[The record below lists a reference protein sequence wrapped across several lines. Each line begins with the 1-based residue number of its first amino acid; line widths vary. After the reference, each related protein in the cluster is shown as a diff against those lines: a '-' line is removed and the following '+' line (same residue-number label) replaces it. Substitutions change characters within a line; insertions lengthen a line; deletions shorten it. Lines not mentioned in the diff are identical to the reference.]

1 MGDLLVRLV
10 MEQPIDIVRALQSS
24 DVSTSHGVWMSD
36 GSASWITDH
45 NGGLRPTSAASEGM
59 VKLASSLVLEPPH
72 PSVHNFRK
80 RKMHVHIGGPRN
92 GLSEVTVVEIT
103 PHGVVRN
110 RFYRVRCDE
119 HKVFRKLTSLA
130 RIKHWGNLFKMITA
144 LRHLV

>member
-1 MGDLLVRLV
+1 MEEFRKLVS
-10 MEQPIDIVRALQSS
+10 ELQES
-24 DVSTSHGVWMSD
+24 DVSTSHGMWISD
-36 GSASWITDH
+36 GASSWQAGAD
-45 NGGLRPTSAASEGM
+45 GSLRPVSAASESM
-59 VKLASSLVLEPPH
+59 IKMAAALVMSPPH

-80 RKMHVHIGGPRN
+80 RKMHVHIGGPRG
-92 GLSEVTVVEIT
+92 GLSEITVVEVT

>member
-1 MGDLLVRLV
+1 
-10 MEQPIDIVRALQSS
+10 
-24 DVSTSHGVWMSD
+24 
-36 GSASWITDH
+36 
-45 NGGLRPTSAASEGM
+45 M
-59 VKLASSLVLEPPH
+59 VKVAAAIMVAPPH
-72 PSVHNFRK
+72 PSVHDHRK
-80 RKMHVHIGGPRN
+80 RKMHVHIGGPRK

-119 HKVFRKLTSLA
+119 PKVFRKLTSLA